1 MAPADKDRSEAV
13 PTDEHTDGGR
23 ENVGLRRGL
32 TARHIRFM
40 ALGSA
45 IGTGLFMGSSES
57 IQSAGPA
64 VLLAYIIGGAAVF
77 MVMRA
82 LGELVVRHPV
92 SGSFGQYASHY
103 LHPFA
108 GFLVGWTFAFEMI
121 LVAVFD
127 ATAIGVYMGFW
138 YPDVP
143 RWIWVLAVVF
153 FIAAINMIG
162 VKIFGELEFW
172 FALIKIIA
180 IIVLIAAGVAIIV
193 FGFGI
198 ADHDQMGPQALVDHG
213 GFLPHG
219 FWGLLSSFTIVMF
232 AFGGVEIIGVTAGE
246 AQNPKRVI
254 PAAINSVPVRI
265 LLFYVLTL
273 GVIMCIL
280 PWNQITSETSPFVA
294 IFDSV
299 GFTAAAA
306 ILQVVL
312 ITAAL
317 SAINAD
323 VFGAGRMLHGLAEQ
337 GQAPR
342 SFARTSRNG
351 VPVMTVITMIVA
363 LLVGVALNYLYPD
376 QALFLL
382 GALAT
387 FATLLVWLIIL
398 AAHLRMKRV
407 IAQENR
413 LPSEFP
419 IPLWPL
425 GSWITVAFI
434 VFVVVMVGIV
444 PDSRPALWV
453 GLLWVAALGLCY
465 LAFIRGEGRRH
476 YELSDRT
483 EPITASDG
491 AE

>member
-13 PTDEHTDGGR
+13 PTDEHTDDGR

-180 IIVLIAAGVAIIV
+180 IIA
-193 FGFGI
+193 
-198 ADHDQMGPQALVDHG
+198 
-213 GFLPHG
+213 
-219 FWGLLSSFTIVMF
+219 SS
-232 AFGGVEIIGVTAGE
+232 
-246 AQNPKRVI
+246 P
-254 PAAINSVPVRI
+254 PAWPSSSSASA
-265 LLFYVLTL
+265 
-273 GVIMCIL
+273 
-280 PWNQITSETSPFVA
+280 SP
-294 IFDSV
+294 
-299 GFTAAAA
+299 T
-306 ILQVVL
+306 
-312 ITAAL
+312 
-317 SAINAD
+317 
-323 VFGAGRMLHGLAEQ
+323 
-337 GQAPR
+337 
-342 SFARTSRNG
+342 
-351 VPVMTVITMIVA
+351 MTRW
-363 LLVGVALNYLYPD
+363 D
-376 QALFLL
+376 
-382 GALAT
+382 
-387 FATLLVWLIIL
+387 
-398 AAHLRMKRV
+398 
-407 IAQENR
+407 
-413 LPSEFP
+413 
-419 IPLWPL
+419 
-425 GSWITVAFI
+425 
-434 VFVVVMVGIV
+434 
-444 PDSRPALWV
+444 
-453 GLLWVAALGLCY
+453 
-465 LAFIRGEGRRH
+465 RRH
-476 YELSDRT
+476 WSTMAVSSRT
-483 EPITASDG
+483 GSGGCSHHSPS
-491 AE
+491 